1 MSRPL
6 RAPAAVPLLLCVPS
20 KREPDMNLLHKI
32 NESLLAVASW
42 GTIFFMGVIAI
53 VIPYEVFGRYV
64 IKSMSVWSGEVSTFS
79 LAWATMLGG
88 AVGLKKGYQVSMTA
102 MLELAPPSVVRL
114 LKGVGYLCM
123 LTFLATMTWYGGV
136 QTIINFEQTSPAMGI
151 KMGFPYAC
159 IPTGFFIMFM
169 LTVEEVLAFLG
180 ASVPKGSAA

>member
-1 MSRPL
+1 MMNIL
-6 RAPAAVPLLLCVPS
+6 R
-20 KREPDMNLLHKI
+20 RI
-32 NESLLAVASW
+32 NESLLTVANW

-88 AVGLKKGYQVSMTA
+88 AAGLKKGYQVSMTA
-102 MLELAPPSVVRL
+102 VLEAVPLSIGRL
-114 LKGVGYLCM
+114 LKGIGFLCM
-123 LTFLATMTWYGGV
+123 LSFLAVMTWYGGV

-169 LTVEEVLAFLG
+169 LTVEETLVFLG
-180 ASVPKGSAA
+180 ISDSRGSTA